1 MTMNDARQLALR
13 LWIEREFAHEGVLAV
28 GGGLGASGFPV
39 YATAELLA
47 AQNDEVWRQVA
58 AMIAG
63 LRAKGAP
70 VSELLWGFEHAILC
84 TMHRDDGLWLGVFT
98 APRLSDEA
106 AVALRAKLDAFKEQT
121 F

>member
-1 MTMNDARQLALR
+1 MNDARQLALR

-28 GGGLGASGFPV
+28 GGGHGASAFPV
-39 YATAELLA
+39 YATGEWLA

-58 AMIAG
+58 AMIAS

-70 VSELLWGFEHAILC
+70 VGELLWGFEHAILC

-98 APRLSDEA
+98 APRLGDEA
-106 AVALRAKLDAFKEQT
+106 ALALRAKLDAFREEK